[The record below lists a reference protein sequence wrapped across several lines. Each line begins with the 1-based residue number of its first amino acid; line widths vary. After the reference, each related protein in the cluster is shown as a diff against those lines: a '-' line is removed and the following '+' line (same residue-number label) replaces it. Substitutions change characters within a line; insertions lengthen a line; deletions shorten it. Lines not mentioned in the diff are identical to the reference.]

1 MLQFEIM
8 EKVFYD
14 HIKKVIEAEG
24 RESFPYEEMAEL
36 FGLNSQQYQQLAKN
50 AGGYNL
56 RSRLTKQ
63 TIFFYKI

>member
-1 MLQFEIM
+1 MLRDEIM

-36 FGLNSQQYQQLAKN
+36 FGLSLQQY
-50 AGGYNL
+50 
-56 RSRLTKQ
+56 
-63 TIFFYKI
+63 